1 MGGSSSKKNVENK
14 QNLKNYVDDFNVQR
28 EAVAKNVDPALVAYQ
43 RQKTDTVKVADNL
56 RQRTDDQKQVD
67 LMNREQALQERI
79 DAANA

>member
-1 MGGSSSKKNVENK
+1 MGGSSSKKNVEGK

-56 RQRTDDQKQVD
+56 RQRNEDQKQAD
-67 LMNREQALQERI
+67 LMSREQALQERI